1 MCGICGIVNI
11 HEPREIGQRLLADM
25 TQTLIHRG
33 PDNDGYFLNE
43 RVGFGVRRLSIIDLS
58 CGNQPMSNEDET
70 IHMVCNGEIFNYLD
84 LRRELIGRGHS
95 FRSRSDVETLVHL
108 YEEEGEGLLGRLNG
122 QFAFAIFDERR
133 QTVLLA
139 RDPFGVLPLFYTVV
153 GDTLIFASEIKA
165 ILVHPL
171 VERRVDLTGLDQVL
185 SLPGLVS
192 PRTMFAGIQ
201 SLPPGHLLEVRN
213 GAVRTAQ
220 YWDVPYPRE
229 ADAVYDRSEAEDLAG
244 LEERLLSSVER
255 RLQADVPAGAYLS
268 GGLDSSLVTSMM
280 KTLSPGDKKTFSVAF
295 EDPFFAER
303 EYQAVMVDHLKFPHR
318 QVDFGITDVASR
330 LAQVIWHCECPLKE
344 TYNAATFAL
353 SAAAQSDGVRVVLTG
368 EGADELFAGYTSYR
382 FDAFR
387 RQQGNGPSCPPQ
399 EAALREELW
408 GDPGFHYETNQ
419 FAFRAVKQSLFS
431 EKVSGRYADFDF
443 TRFGVIDR
451 GKLEGLHPL
460 HKRSYVDLKVRLAD
474 HLLAD
479 AGDRMLLAHSVEGRF
494 PFLDIGVLDSVAR
507 MPPDLK
513 LRGFREKYVLRQ
525 IGARYLPG
533 AIVEREKFPF
543 AAPGSPQLLRLKTD
557 WVEELL
563 SYETV
568 SRQGYFNPVEV
579 ERLRKWYSSPEFML
593 NIPYETDLILI
604 VLTFGLFLQLFG
616 MPDL

>member
-11 HEPREIGQRLLADM
+11 REPREIDRRLLGDM

-33 PDNDGYFLNE
+33 PDNDGHFLHE
-43 RVGFGVRRLSIIDLS
+43 RVGFGVRRLSIIDLP
-58 CGNQPMSNEDET
+58 CGNQPMSNEDGT
-70 IHMVCNGEIFNYLD
+70 IHLICNGEIFNYLD
-84 LRRELIGRGHS
+84 LRRELIGRGHH

-133 QTVLLA
+133 QSVLLA

-153 GDTLIFASEIKA
+153 GDALIFASEIKS
-165 ILVHPL
+165 ILVHPR

-201 SLPPGHLLEVRN
+201 SLPPGHFLEVRN
-213 GAVRTAQ
+213 GALRTAQ

-229 ADAVYDRSEAEDLAG
+229 ADAVYDKPEADDLAG

-280 KTLSPGDKKTFSVAF
+280 KTLSPGDKKTFSIAF

-318 QVDFGITDVASR
+318 QVDFGLGDVASR
-330 LAQVIWHCECPLKE
+330 LPEVIWHCECPLKE

-382 FDAFR
+382 YDAFR
-387 RQQGNGPSCPPQ
+387 RQQGNGPSGPPQ

-431 EKVSGRYADFDF
+431 ERVSGQYAEFDF
-443 TRFGVIDR
+443 TRFGVVDR
-451 GKLEGLHPL
+451 RKLEGLHPL

-525 IGARYLPG
+525 IGARYLPS

-543 AAPGSPQLLRLKTD
+543 AAPGSPQLLRLKTQ
-557 WVEELL
+557 WVEDLL

-568 SRQGYFNPVEV
+568 ARQGYFNPAEV
-579 ERLRKWYSSPEFML
+579 EKLRKRYSDPEFLL
-593 NIPYETDLILI
+593 NIPYETDLLLI

>member
-11 HEPREIGQRLLADM
+11 RGPREIGRTLLGDM
-25 TQTLIHRG
+25 TQTLFHRG
-33 PDNDGYFLNE
+33 PDNDGYFVNE

-58 CGNQPMSNEDET
+58 CGNQPMSNEDGT
-70 IHMVCNGEIFNYLD
+70 IHLICNGEIFNYLD
-84 LRRELIGRGHS
+84 LRRELIGRGHR

-108 YEEEGEGLLGRLNG
+108 YEEEGEGLLDRLNG
-122 QFAFAIFDERR
+122 QFAFAIFDERQQR
-133 QTVLLA
+133 VLLA
-139 RDPFGVLPLFYTVV
+139 RDQFGVLPLFYTVV
-153 GDTLIFASEIKA
+153 GDTLLFASEIKA
-165 ILVHPL
+165 LLVHPR

-201 SLPPGHLLEVRN
+201 SLPPGYFLEVRN
-213 GAVRTAQ
+213 GAWRTAQ
-220 YWDVPYPRE
+220 YWDVSYPRE
-229 ADAVYDRSEAEDLAG
+229 ADAVYDRPEAEDLAG

-255 RLQADVPAGAYLS
+255 RLQADVPAGSYLS

-280 KTLSPGDKKTFSVAF
+280 KSLSPGDKKTFSIAF

-303 EYQAVMVDHLKFPHR
+303 EYQSVMVDHVKFPHR
-318 QVDFGITDVASR
+318 QVDFGLEDVASR
-330 LAQVIWHCECPLKE
+330 LPDVIWHCECPLKE

-382 FDAFR
+382 YDAFR
-387 RQQGNGPSCPPQ
+387 RQQGNGPSVPR
-399 EAALREELW
+399 EETALREELW
-408 GDPGFHYETNQ
+408 GDPDFHYEKNQ
-419 FAFRAVKQSLFS
+419 FAFRAVKQTLFS
-431 EKVSGRYADFDF
+431 ERVSGRYAEFDF
-443 TRFGVIDR
+443 SRFGVVDR
-451 GKLEGLHPL
+451 RRLEGLHPL

-513 LRGFREKYVLRQ
+513 LRGFREKHVLRQ
-525 IGARYLPG
+525 IGARYLPRV
-533 AIVEREKFPF
+533 IVEREKFPF
-543 AAPGSPQLLRLKTD
+543 AAPGSPQLLRLKAE
-557 WVEELL
+557 WVEDLL
-563 SYETV
+563 SSETIA
-568 SRQGYFNPVEV
+568 RQGYFNPAEV
-579 ERLRKWYSSPEFML
+579 ERLRKQYSDPDFLL
-593 NIPYETDLILI
+593 NIPYETDLLLI